1 MKSVAKDM
9 GIILDPVYSGKAM
22 LGLVD
27 QIKKGNFAEKEKV
40 LFLHTGGGFGLF
52 PIKEKFFK

>member
-1 MKSVAKDM
+1 VAKDA
-9 GIILDPVYSGKAM
+9 GIVLDPVYSGKAM

-27 QIKKGNFAEKEKV
+27 QIKKGKFPEKERI

-52 PIKEKFFK
+52 PIKERFFK